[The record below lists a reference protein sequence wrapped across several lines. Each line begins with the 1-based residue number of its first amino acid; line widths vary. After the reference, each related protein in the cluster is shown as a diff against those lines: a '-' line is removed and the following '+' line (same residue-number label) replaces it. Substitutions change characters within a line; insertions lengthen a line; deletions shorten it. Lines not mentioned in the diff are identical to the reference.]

1 MLKPFKGL
9 VHTITADNGKEFA
22 VHREIAKELKTDFY
36 FAHPYASWERDSTK
50 IRMD

>member
-22 VHREIAKELKTDFY
+22 VHREIAKELKTDFILLI
-36 FAHPYASWERDSTK
+36 PMLRGKEDSTK